1 MTATEAMT
9 AIVTR
14 DSPESDNA
22 APLAGAGVGQT
33 GRTVPS
39 AHENDD
45 TVIVGCTLASTDTP
59 GVAAAICCA
68 SGELGVVAIVAN
80 VWASAVSAVPD
91 DGEADIAGSA
101 AINTVR

>member
-1 MTATEAMT
+1 MTATAAMT

-14 DSPESDNA
+14 DSPDSGDA
-22 APLAGAGVGQT
+22 APLAGAAVGQT

-39 AHENDD
+39 AHVNDD
-45 TVIVGCTLASTDTP
+45 TVTVGCTLASTVTP

-68 SGELGVVAIVAN
+68 SGELGVVAIVAS

-91 DGEADIAGSA
+91 DDEAAVAGSA
-101 AINTVR
+101 AISTVR